1 MFDDRNLSLSSF
13 QQWLVVVVVG
23 QKPKEIRNEK
33 PFISFRVGGNLFKR
47 GTDIR
52 LAAVVQLSLPS
63 CVYCL
68 RAGSY

>member
-1 MFDDRNLSLSSF
+1 
-13 QQWLVVVVVG
+13 VVVVVG
-23 QKPKEIRNEK
+23 QKPKENRIEK
-33 PFISFRVGGNLFKR
+33 SFFSFRVGSNLFKR

>member
-1 MFDDRNLSLSSF
+1 
-13 QQWLVVVVVG
+13 VVVVG
-23 QKPKEIRNEK
+23 QKTKENRIEK
-33 PFISFRVGGNLFKR
+33 SFFSFRVGGNLFKQ